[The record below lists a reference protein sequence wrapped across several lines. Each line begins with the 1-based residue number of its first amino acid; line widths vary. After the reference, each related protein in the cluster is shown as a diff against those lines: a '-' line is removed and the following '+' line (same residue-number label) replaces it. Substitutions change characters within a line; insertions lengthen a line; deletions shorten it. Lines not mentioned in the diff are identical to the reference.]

1 MLWCSVH
8 LRRSL
13 LGTAVTLALISAAV
27 GCNNGTT
34 VTPVVTPTPATSP
47 TLAPPGTPTNL
58 PVLTVTSTS
67 FANGGSIPGAQALV
81 GCGNSSGLGA
91 NISTDVAWTA
101 GPAGTA
107 SYVLTE
113 FDTDAPTGVGFWHW
127 TIFNIP
133 PSVTSLA
140 LNAAATPPAGSIQGY
155 NDYGFSGYGGPCP
168 PVGDPPHHY
177 YFTVSALNSTLSG
190 VTSSATG
197 AFLTF
202 NMRGKIIA
210 QGQLLGR
217 YGR

>member
-1 MLWCSVH
+1 MLD
-8 LRRSL
+8 RFL
-13 LGTAVTLALISAAV
+13 LGGRALIVGAAILGLFAAGT
-27 GCNNGTT
+27 GCSSTT
-34 VTPVVTPTPATSP
+34 SPATPNAGP
-47 TLAPPGTPTNL
+47 TLAPPGTAKNL
-58 PVLTVTSTS
+58 PVLSVTSTS
-67 FANGGSIPGAQALV
+67 FTSGGSIPFAQAFT
-81 GCGNSSGLGA
+81 GCGNTGTAQNL
-91 NISTDVAWTA
+91 STDIAWTA
-101 GPAGTA
+101 GPTGTA

-133 PSVTSLA
+133 PTVTSLA
-140 LNAAATPPAGSIQGY
+140 LNATTSPPAGSIQGY

-177 YFTVSALNSTLSG
+177 YFTVSALNSMLSG
-190 VTSSATG
+190 VTASATG

-202 NMRGKIIA
+202 NMDGKVIA

>member
-1 MLWCSVH
+1 MVGRFGLIRHAMGTVALIALVAAGTGCS
-8 LRRSL
+8 S
-13 LGTAVTLALISAAV
+13 TAVS
-27 GCNNGTT
+27 
-34 VTPVVTPTPATSP
+34 TPTPNAGP
-47 TLAPPGTPTNL
+47 TLAPGAPPNV

-67 FANGGSIPGAQALV
+67 FTAGGSIPFAQAFT
-81 GCGNSSGLGA
+81 GCGNTGTA
-91 NISTDVAWTA
+91 TNTSTDVAWTA
-101 GPAGTA
+101 GPVGTA

-133 PSVTSLA
+133 PTVTSLA
-140 LNAAATPPAGSIQGY
+140 LNATTNPPAGSIQGY

-177 YFTVSALNSTLSG
+177 YFTVSALNAMLSG
-190 VTSSATG
+190 VTSAAPG

-202 NMRGKIIA
+202 NMQGHIIA
-210 QGQLLGR
+210 RGQLLGR